1 VEVDM
6 DKYNFKEL
14 SRKAKNKAIKDYCN
28 GWLETHEDDPLDEYE
43 VEQILLIDLAD
54 ELYDITGNLLEE
66 V

>member
-43 VEQILLIDLAD
+43 VEQIYWRKY
-54 ELYDITGNLLEE
+54 E
-66 V
+66 